1 MSRDRHQVTDH
12 DVDVAAQL
20 VMAALCDRIDEKG
33 RGIFVSSHEV
43 QGALVEEVDEFK
55 GEVRNNDSKKQK
67 DELLDVAVA
76 ALWGIVSLQSG
87 KMDW

>member
-43 QGALVEEVDEFK
+43 QGALVEVVD
-55 GEVRNNDSKKQK
+55 
-67 DELLDVAVA
+67 
-76 ALWGIVSLQSG
+76 
-87 KMDW
+87 